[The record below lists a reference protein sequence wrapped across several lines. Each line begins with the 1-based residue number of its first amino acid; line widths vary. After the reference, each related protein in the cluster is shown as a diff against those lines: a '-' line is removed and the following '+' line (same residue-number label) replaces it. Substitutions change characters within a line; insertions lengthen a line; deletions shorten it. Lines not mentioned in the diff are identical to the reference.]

1 MNGYPFAIPVSVRWR
16 DVDAFRHVNNA
27 VVVSYLE
34 IARAEMWRDRFGG
47 ESVMDIP
54 FVIARLEIDYLRP
67 IRLYDEVEVGL
78 RAADI
83 GKTSFAFEY
92 RIEADGTKAA
102 DARTVQVC
110 IRHESGRPTRVPEAI
125 REVLENL
132 TAS

>member
-1 MNGYPFAIPVSVRWR
+1 MNGYPFVIPVPVRWR

-92 RIEADGTKAA
+92 RVEAGGTKAA